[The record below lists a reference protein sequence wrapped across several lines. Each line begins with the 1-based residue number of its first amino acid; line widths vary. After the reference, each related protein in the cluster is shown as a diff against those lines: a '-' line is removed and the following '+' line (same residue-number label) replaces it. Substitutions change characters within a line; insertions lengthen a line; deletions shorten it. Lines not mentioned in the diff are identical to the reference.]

1 MVRPADPELIH
12 LMQQF
17 ICVRIL
23 QMNGVDIGLFQ
34 FDFDLTWAAFFLN
47 ADEHIYSRYGGR
59 DAEDAEG
66 RMSVAGLKYTMRL
79 VLEAHQQGETA
90 PAGQKRE
97 VLPVEKAFPVKGKGC
112 LHCHQ
117 VYEGLR
123 KEARRQGTFSSE
135 MLWVYP
141 LPENI
146 GLTLEIDAGN
156 RIQRIL
162 PGSAADRA
170 GLQAG
175 DVLIRIGTIPIRSQ
189 ADCMYALH
197 VAPQQGELPLLYKR
211 GTQTCKTTL
220 LLSYGWKKSDFSW
233 RPSMRKEK
241 PQ

>member
-1 MVRPADPELIH
+1 ME
-12 LMQQF
+12 QF

-34 FDFDLTWAAFFLN
+34 FDYDLTWAAFFLN
-47 ADEHIYSRYGGR
+47 AQEHIYSRYGGR
-59 DAEDAEG
+59 DAEDAER
-66 RMSVAGLKYTMRL
+66 RMSLAGLKYTMRL
-79 VLEAHQQGETA
+79 VLAAHRSGEGNA
-90 PAGQKRE
+90 PMQERPI
-97 VLPVEKAFPVKGKGC
+97 LPVEKAFPVKGKGC

-123 KEARRQGTFSSE
+123 KEARRQGTFRVE

-146 GLTLEIDAGN
+146 GLVLEIDAGN
-156 RIQRIL
+156 RVQRVL
-162 PGSAADRA
+162 PRSPAEQA

-175 DVLIRIGTIPIRSQ
+175 DILVRIHGVPIRSQ

-197 VAPQQGELPLLYKR
+197 LAPQQGELTLQFQR
-211 GTQTCKTTL
+211 GQQLRKAVLCL
-220 LLSYGWKKSDFSW
+220 PYGWKKSDYSW

-241 PQ
+241 QY